1 MSSRQFPHPR
11 ISSPPAGKSFVLATA
26 LLGGTLSALDVSI
39 VNVTM
44 PAFKTEFGIS
54 MAVLGRKK
62 P

>member
-11 ISSPPAGKSFVLATA
+11 ISSTPAGKSFVLATA

-44 PAFKTEFGIS
+44 PAFKTEFGVS